1 MTRKLP
7 IIPTIVVLAAVAVM
21 LGLGVWQLQRA
32 SEKQK
37 LLQQYAEAE
46 KLPPIA
52 FPTLPMS
59 DKQLPLFRHA
69 TGVCL
74 RPVGRRTVPGEGSS
88 GEPGYVHIVDC
99 STGAEGPGMSVAVG
113 WSKDPNAKINWPGGP
128 VSGIIAPDN
137 TTRLRLVAASA
148 PQGLESVQPPS
159 LSSIANNHRSYAIQW
174 FLFAGIAALIY
185 GLALRLRWKKDQKA

>member
-1 MTRKLP
+1 MSRRLP
-7 IIPTIVVLAAVAVM
+7 LVPTTIVAAAVAVM
-21 LGLGVWQLQRA
+21 IGLGVWQLQRA
-32 SEKQK
+32 GEKSR
-37 LLQQYAEAE
+37 LLEQYAAAE

-52 FPTLPMS
+52 FPTIPLANE
-59 DKQLPLFRHA
+59 QLPLFRHA

-74 RPVGRRTVPGEGSS
+74 RPVGRRTVPGEGAS
-88 GEPGYVHIVDC
+88 GEPGFVHIVDC

-113 WSKDPNAKINWPGGP
+113 WSKDPNAKLNWAGGP

-137 TTRLRLVAASA
+137 DTRMRLVAASS
-148 PQGLESVQPPS
+148 PPGLETVAPPS

-185 GLALRLRWKKDQKA
+185 GLALRARWKKEQKA